1 MKDEYKQ
8 LFQEIEEEKRQADL
22 LQGLPKNVES
32 ISKSYE
38 EEAVTLEEFKAMS
51 YKRRNELFEKDK
63 ALYDKLLGKERRG
76 LLGL

>member
-22 LQGLPKNVES
+22 LQGLAKNVES

-38 EEAVTLEEFKAMS
+38 EEAVTLEEFKAMG
-51 YKRRNELFEKDK
+51 YKRRH
-63 ALYDKLLGKERRG
+63 ALYDKLMGKEKRG

>member
-22 LQGLPKNVES
+22 LQGLAKNVES

-38 EEAVTLEEFKAMS
+38 DLEEFKAMG
-51 YKRRNELFEKDK
+51 YKRRHELFEKDK
-63 ALYDKLLGKERRG
+63 ALYDKLLGKEKRG

>member
-22 LQGLPKNVES
+22 LQGLAKNVES

-38 EEAVTLEEFKAMS
+38 EEAVTLEEFKAMG
-51 YKRRNELFEKDK
+51 YKRRHELFEKDT
-63 ALYDKLLGKERRG
+63 ALYDKLLGKEKRG
-76 LLGL
+76 L

>member
-1 MKDEYKQ
+1 MKDEHKQ

-22 LQGLPKNVES
+22 LQGLAKNVES

-63 ALYDKLLGKERRG
+63 ALCGGR
-76 LLGL
+76 

>member
-22 LQGLPKNVES
+22 LQGLAKNVES

-38 EEAVTLEEFKAMS
+38 EEAVTLEEFKAMG
-51 YKRRNELFEKDK
+51 YKRRHE
-63 ALYDKLLGKERRG
+63 RG

>member
-22 LQGLPKNVES
+22 LQGLAKNVES

-38 EEAVTLEEFKAMS
+38 EEAVTLEEFKAMG
-51 YKRRNELFEKDK
+51 YERRRELFEKDN
-63 ALYDKLLGKERRG
+63 ALYDRLLGKEKRG

>member
-22 LQGLPKNVES
+22 LQGLAKNVES

-63 ALYDKLLGKERRG
+63 TLYDKLLGKERRG